1 MAREYSLIS
10 CDSHVLEPPHLWREY
25 MPAKFH
31 HKCPRVVSDGDGGEA
46 WQFSPDVPPAPIGIY
61 ASAGRKHEEVRWT
74 GVTFAAANQ
83 GNFHGEERLK
93 EMDADGVDAEV
104 LFGSARMMSHFLSDP
119 DPEFHLAG
127 VQAFNNWVAEEFI
140 RIAPDRLIGCAPLPA
155 LGVEAT
161 IREMERVVEKLG
173 FRAVHLLAWPS
184 GGETIRPD
192 DDPVWAVAQ
201 SLGVAIHMHV
211 RVMRKIQKPK
221 PKGVRG
227 DDLTG
232 LATVGAADMIVQ
244 MPEIIQSGVHD
255 RFPNL
260 VWVAVETGSGWIPYV
275 LEQLD
280 DRWWRNRWWLPVK
293 LCHPPSEYYRRNW
306 RSCFMI
312 DHYAVENRHELG
324 VENLLWSSDY
334 PHHGCDWPETRRV
347 VEEMFRDVPA
357 EERRKMCAGNAVKLY
372 RLNG

>member
-1 MAREYSLIS
+1 MAREYRLIS
-10 CDSHVLEPPHLWREY
+10 GDSHVLEPPYLWKEY
-25 MPAKFH
+25 MPSRFH
-31 HKCPRVVSDGDGGEA
+31 EKCPRVVPDGDGGEA

-83 GNFHGEERLK
+83 GNFKGAERLK
-93 EMDADGVDAEV
+93 EMDQDGVDAEV
-104 LFGSARMMSHFLSDP
+104 LFGSARMMAHFLSDP
-119 DPEFHLAG
+119 DPGFHLAG
-127 VQAFNNWVAEEFI
+127 VQAFNNWVAEEFMKA
-140 RIAPDRLIGCAPLPA
+140 APDRLIGCGVLPA
-155 LGVEAT
+155 LGVEGT
-161 IREMERVVEKLG
+161 IREMERLVNRLG

-184 GGETIRPD
+184 GHETIHPD
-192 DDPVWAVAQ
+192 DDPVWEAAQ
-201 SLGVAIHMHV
+201 SLGVPIEMHV
-211 RVMRKIQKPK
+211 RVMRKIAKPR

-255 RFPNL
+255 RFPDL

-275 LEQLD
+275 LEQMD

-293 LCHPPSEYYRRNW
+293 LEHPPSEYYRRNW

-312 DHYAVENRHELG
+312 DHFAVDNRHQIG

-347 VEEMFRDVPA
+347 VEEMMRNVPE
-357 EERRKMCAGNAVKLY
+357 EERRKICAENAVRLY
-372 RLNG
+372 RLG